1 MKTLTIQ
8 KAIDLLVGGEIVAIP
23 TETVYGLAAD
33 ARSDEAVSKIFK
45 AKGRP
50 SDNPLIVHIG
60 DIAQVD
66 HLAIDVSEKAR
77 LLMDHFWP
85 GPLTVILSSTDI
97 ISGLVTAGLTT
108 VGLRMPSHQIA
119 LKLLRKSGIPL
130 AAPSAN
136 ISGKPSPTSAMHVRN
151 DLKDRITGFI
161 NGGTCNIGLESTVI
175 DMTTDVPIIL
185 RPGSITRAEIEI
197 VIGDVDSSDATFEKP
212 KAPGMKYAH
221 YAPKAKIFIV
231 RGSLNFFR
239 SLIKERKENGLR
251 VGVLCHTSSRALYK
265 KAHVVLPLEKQGK
278 NLYDSLREFDN
289 QGADVILS
297 EDFGNEAVM
306 NRLLKA
312 SENRVLNEDQAS
324 EERISSEVEN

>member
-1 MKTLTIQ
+1 MKELTI
-8 KAIDLLVGGEIVAIP
+8 KEAIDLLEDGEVVAIP

-33 ARSDEAVSKIFK
+33 ARFDVAVSKIFE

-66 HLAIDVSEKAR
+66 RLATDVSEKAR

-85 GPLTVILSSTDI
+85 GPLTVILSSTGI

-108 VGLRMPSHQIA
+108 VGLRMPSHQIS
-119 LKLLRKSGIPL
+119 LELLRKSGMPL

-136 ISGKPSPTSAMHVRN
+136 ISGKPSPTCAMHVKN
-151 DLKDRITGFI
+151 DMQNRITGFVD
-161 NGGTCNIGLESTVI
+161 GGVCDIGLESTVI

-185 RPGSITRAEIEI
+185 RPGSITRAEIET
-197 VIGDVDSSDATFEKP
+197 VIGAVDSSDAISEKP

-231 RGSLNFFR
+231 KGSLSFFR
-239 SLIKERKENGLR
+239 SLIQEHKGNGR
-251 VGVLCHTSSRALYK
+251 RIGVLCHMSSRALYK

-278 NLYDSLREFDN
+278 NLYDSLREFDH

-297 EDFGNEAVM
+297 EDFGNDAVM

-312 SENRVLNEDQAS
+312 SDNRVLSEDEAN
-324 EERISSEVEN
+324 EERISNGVEN